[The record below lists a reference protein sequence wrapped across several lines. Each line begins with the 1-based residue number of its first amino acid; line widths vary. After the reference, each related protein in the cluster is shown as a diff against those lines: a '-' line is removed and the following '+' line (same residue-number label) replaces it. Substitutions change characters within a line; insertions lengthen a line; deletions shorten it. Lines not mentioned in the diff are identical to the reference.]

1 MNNKLN
7 VLIVDDEAHA
17 RAALRGIIELN
28 FSDVN
33 ILAEV
38 SSVPDAVKAI
48 HKFKPDVVL
57 LDIEMPGYL
66 GVDLLD
72 FFNPQD
78 IDFSI
83 IFVTAYNDY
92 ALKAFDIAAVD
103 YLLKPTR
110 VEHLERA
117 FNRIRNLSNKNYE
130 NYFALKQNLEKRR
143 FEKIAFQTAD
153 GLLLSETNDIL
164 YLKADSAYTHVF
176 FKNGNKITITKT
188 LQEFNSLE
196 DTGNFMRINRSYIIN
211 LNCVEKV
218 SKKDGGYV
226 IMNNGE
232 EISASL
238 EKRQLLYERFKDF
251 IF

>member
-1 MNNKLN
+1 MKNNLN

-17 RAALRGIIELN
+17 RAALRGIIESN
-28 FSDVN
+28 FKDIT
-33 ILAEV
+33 ILDEV

-48 HKFKPDVVL
+48 HKLKPDVVL

-66 GVDLLD
+66 GIDLLD
-72 FFNPQD
+72 FFNPQE
-78 IDFSI
+78 INFSI

-110 VEHLERA
+110 VDQLERA
-117 FNRIRNLSNKNYE
+117 LNRVRNNNENTFDNY
-130 NYFALKQNLEKRR
+130 YALKENLEKRK

-153 GLLLSETNDIL
+153 GLLISDVNDIL

-196 DTGNFMRINRSYIIN
+196 ETGNFMRINRSFIIN
-211 LNCVEKV
+211 LNCIEKI

-226 IMNNGE
+226 IMNNSE

-238 EKRQLLYERFKDF
+238 EKRQILYDRFKDF

>member
-1 MNNKLN
+1 MKNNLN
-7 VLIVDDEAHA
+7 ILIVDDEAHA
-17 RAALRGIIELN
+17 RAALRGIIESN
-28 FSDVN
+28 FKDIT
-33 ILAEV
+33 ILDEV

-48 HKFKPDVVL
+48 HKLKPDVVL

-66 GVDLLD
+66 GIDLLD
-72 FFNPQD
+72 FFNSQE
-78 IDFSI
+78 INFSI

-92 ALKAFDIAAVD
+92 ALKAFEIAAVD

-110 VEHLERA
+110 VDQLERA
-117 FNRIRNLSNKNYE
+117 LKRVRNNKENTFDNY
-130 NYFALKQNLEKRR
+130 YALKENLEKRK

-153 GLLLSETNDIL
+153 GLLISDVNDIL
-164 YLKADSAYTHVF
+164 YLKADSSYTHVF

-196 DTGNFMRINRSYIIN
+196 ETGNFMRINRSFIIN
-211 LNCVEKV
+211 LNCIEKI

-226 IMNNGE
+226 IMNNSE
-232 EISASL
+232 EISASI
-238 EKRQLLYERFKDF
+238 EKRQILYDRFKDF

>member
-1 MNNKLN
+1 MKNNLN

-17 RAALRGIIELN
+17 RAALRGIIESN
-28 FSDVN
+28 FKDIT
-33 ILAEV
+33 ILDEV

-48 HKFKPDVVL
+48 HKLKPDVVL

-66 GVDLLD
+66 GIDLLD
-72 FFNPQD
+72 FFNPQE
-78 IDFSI
+78 INFSI

-92 ALKAFDIAAVD
+92 ALKAFEIAAVD

-110 VEHLERA
+110 VDQLERA
-117 FNRIRNLSNKNYE
+117 FNRVRNNNQNTFDNY
-130 NYFALKQNLEKRR
+130 YALKENLEKRK

-153 GLLLSETNDIL
+153 GLLISDINDIL

-196 DTGNFMRINRSYIIN
+196 DTGNFMRINRSFIIN
-211 LNCVEKV
+211 LNCIEKI

-226 IMNNGE
+226 IMKNGE
-232 EISASL
+232 EISASI
-238 EKRQLLYERFKDF
+238 EKRQILYDRFNDF

>member
-1 MNNKLN
+1 MKNNLN

-17 RAALRGIIELN
+17 RAALRGIIVSNLK
-28 FSDVN
+28 DIT
-33 ILAEV
+33 ILDEV

-48 HKFKPDVVL
+48 HKLKPDVVL

-66 GVDLLD
+66 GIDLLD
-72 FFNPQD
+72 FFNPQE
-78 IDFSI
+78 INFSI

-110 VEHLERA
+110 VDQLERA
-117 FNRIRNLSNKNYE
+117 LNRVRNNNENTFDNY
-130 NYFALKQNLEKRR
+130 YALKENLEKRK

-153 GLLLSETNDIL
+153 GLLISDVNDIL

-196 DTGNFMRINRSYIIN
+196 ETGNFMRINRSFIIN
-211 LNCVEKV
+211 LNCIEKI

-226 IMNNGE
+226 IMNNSE

-238 EKRQLLYERFKDF
+238 EKRQILYDRFKDF

>member
-1 MNNKLN
+1 MKNNLN

-17 RAALRGIIELN
+17 RAALRGIIESN
-28 FSDVN
+28 FTDIT
-33 ILAEV
+33 ILDEV

-48 HKFKPDVVL
+48 HKIKPDVVL

-66 GVDLLD
+66 GIDLLD
-72 FFNPQD
+72 FFNPQE
-78 IDFSI
+78 INFSI

-92 ALKAFDIAAVD
+92 ALKAFEIAAVD

-110 VEHLERA
+110 VDQLERA
-117 FNRIRNLSNKNYE
+117 LNRVRNNNENTFDNY
-130 NYFALKQNLEKRR
+130 YALKENLEKRK

-153 GLLLSETNDIL
+153 GLLISDVNDIL

-196 DTGNFMRINRSYIIN
+196 ETGNFMRINRSFIIN
-211 LNCVEKV
+211 LNCIEKI

-226 IMNNGE
+226 IMNNSE
-232 EISASL
+232 EISASI
-238 EKRQLLYERFKDF
+238 EKRQILYDRFKDF